1 MDLSKMRRQDVI
13 FYEII
18 PCLIIFSYTLNLL
31 GRHSIISY
39 LMLAYSVALLFV
51 AKEST
56 VHYTR
61 LGITIAAFGLIY
73 TLAYLIVVGSFDIG
87 LFRHMII
94 CYLFGKAITRKLS
107 SQDVISIIPRYLLAG
122 SFGFSLQAYLTVSN
136 SVMID
141 SRRFYEY
148 WYGNGSVVAAT
159 QIAAWAV
166 LSIGMFF
173 WYFCIFKESKLIE
186 KVLSIAGLVLSLS
199 SFLIASSRT
208 GLIFIAILIV
218 VLVFY
223 AMRRGH
229 GAILGLIAIILLG
242 VAMFYFNWFDVQ
254 TKFFGS
260 NLLNRLLY
268 EDKFTGIVSGGR
280 GSRYQL
286 FFHEFLKYPFGG
298 YNIRNTVMNGQIH
311 NVVFDSYDLGGWV
324 LALLLIAI
332 LLSPIKKC
340 IKLIK
345 NYDLPKQFTI
355 PMICWIALYVLQ
367 MMLEPVLDYGNKT
380 YFAFFV
386 FGVAIVESI
395 YEKIRTDAQY

>member
-1 MDLSKMRRQDVI
+1 
-13 FYEII
+13 
-18 PCLIIFSYTLNLL
+18 
-31 GRHSIISY
+31 
-39 LMLAYSVALLFV
+39 MLAYIVALLFV

-186 KVLSIAGLVLSLS
+186 KVLSIAGLVLSL
-199 SFLIASSRT
+199 
-208 GLIFIAILIV
+208 
-218 VLVFY
+218 
-223 AMRRGH
+223 
-229 GAILGLIAIILLG
+229 
-242 VAMFYFNWFDVQ
+242 
-254 TKFFGS
+254 
-260 NLLNRLLY
+260 
-268 EDKFTGIVSGGR
+268 
-280 GSRYQL
+280 
-286 FFHEFLKYPFGG
+286 
-298 YNIRNTVMNGQIH
+298 
-311 NVVFDSYDLGGWV
+311 
-324 LALLLIAI
+324 
-332 LLSPIKKC
+332 
-340 IKLIK
+340 
-345 NYDLPKQFTI
+345 
-355 PMICWIALYVLQ
+355 
-367 MMLEPVLDYGNKT
+367 
-380 YFAFFV
+380 
-386 FGVAIVESI
+386 
-395 YEKIRTDAQY
+395 